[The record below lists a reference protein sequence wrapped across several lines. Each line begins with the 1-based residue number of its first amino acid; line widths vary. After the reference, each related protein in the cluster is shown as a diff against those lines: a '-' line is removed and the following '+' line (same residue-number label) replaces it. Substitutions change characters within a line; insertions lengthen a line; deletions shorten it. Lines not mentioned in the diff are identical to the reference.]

1 MFVYFSCQLSVV
13 SCQLSV
19 VRTQCTAVRIFA
31 VTKVNFIRSYFQT
44 PFSPFLFSDKKQC
57 MKNFARLFRRLDQ
70 TNKTNAKVDALADY
84 FQEVSD
90 EDKLW
95 TIALLSHRRPKRSVN
110 TTLLRTWAAA
120 HSGVPLWL
128 FEESYH
134 VVGDLAETITLVLSE
149 PTNRSDHS
157 LTYWINYV
165 RDLREVEEAERKDR
179 VFTAWDQLNT
189 AERFVFNKLITGS
202 FRVGVSQKLMVRA
215 LSKHTEIEEKLLSH
229 RLMGGW
235 TPDDTT
241 FDQLILTEDPHDDIS
256 RPYPF
261 YLAYQLDDPVSELG
275 DPEEWQAEYKWD
287 GIRGQL
293 IVRRDELFV
302 WSRGEELVTDK
313 FPEYAPLAELLPN
326 GLVLDGEIL
335 PHKEGRPL
343 PFQVLQ
349 TRIGRKN
356 VTKKQ
361 LTEAPVILMAYDI
374 LEWQGKDIR
383 DKPMRERRALLEQ
396 LYEHTEHND
405 LLILSPLIDHKS
417 WSELA
422 ELRENAR
429 EQFSEGI
436 MLKRKDSPYLAG
448 RKRGDW
454 WKWKVDPLTID
465 AVMIYAQRGHGRRA
479 NLYTDFTFA
488 VWDGDALVPFTKAYS
503 GLTDAEFRQITAWV
517 RKNTVERFGPV
528 RSVTPTHVF
537 EIAFE
542 GIQASNR
549 HKSGVALR
557 FPRMLRWRK
566 DKPVE
571 EANTLKDLHALLEVY
586 KNV

>member
-1 MFVYFSCQLSVV
+1 
-13 SCQLSV
+13 
-19 VRTQCTAVRIFA
+19 
-31 VTKVNFIRSYFQT
+31 
-44 PFSPFLFSDKKQC
+44 

-70 TNKTNAKVDALADY
+70 TNKTNAKVEALADY
-84 FQEVSD
+84 FGEVED

-95 TIALLSHRRPKRSVN
+95 TVALLSHRRPKRSVN
-110 TTLLRTWAAA
+110 TTLLRSWAAEF
-120 HSGVPLWL
+120 SGVPLWL

-134 VVGDLAETITLVLSE
+134 VVGDLAETISLVLPAE
-149 PTNRSDHS
+149 NEESDHN

-165 RDLREVEEAERKDR
+165 RDLKDLDEEARKER
-179 VFTAWDQLNT
+179 VFAAWSRLNT
-189 AERFVFNKLITGS
+189 SERFVFNKLITGS

-215 LSKHTEIEEKLLSH
+215 LSKQTGIDEMTLAH

-241 FDQLILTEDPHDDIS
+241 FEKLILTEDPLEDIS

-261 YLAYQLDDPVSELG
+261 YLAYQLDDPVGDLG
-275 DPEEWQAEYKWD
+275 DPKAWQAEYKWD
-287 GIRGQL
+287 GIRGQV
-293 IVRRDELFV
+293 IVRQDELFV

-326 GLVLDGEIL
+326 GTVIDGEIL
-335 PHKEGRPL
+335 PFRDGQPL
-343 PFQVLQ
+343 GFQILQ

-356 VTKKQ
+356 VTKKH
-361 LTEAPVILMAYDI
+361 LKEAPVALMAYDL
-374 LEWQGKDIR
+374 LEWEGQDIR
-383 DKPMRERRALLEQ
+383 QRPLVERRKLLGELMEQ
-396 LYEHTEHND
+396 VPPNEI
-405 LLILSPLIDHKS
+405 LLLSEAIDYKN
-417 WSELA
+417 WEELA
-422 ELRENAR
+422 ALRENAR
-429 EQFSEGI
+429 EKQSEGI
-436 MLKRKDSPYLAG
+436 MLKELDSPYLAG

-488 VWDGDALVPFTKAYS
+488 VWKGEELVPFTKAYS

-528 RSVTPTHVF
+528 RSVNPVHVF

-542 GIQASNR
+542 GIQESKR

-571 EANTLKDLHALLEVY
+571 EANTLEDLHALLEVY
-586 KNV
+586 QNG

>member
-1 MFVYFSCQLSVV
+1 MSPAGERPYFVLRLHAFDQ
-13 SCQLSV
+13 Q
-19 VRTQCTAVRIFA
+19 FF
-31 VTKVNFIRSYFQT
+31 KVHVLLT
-44 PFSPFLFSDKKQC
+44 SPKKPS

-70 TNKTNAKVDALADY
+70 TNKTNAKVEALADY
-84 FQEVSD
+84 FGEVED

-95 TIALLSHRRPKRSVN
+95 TVALLSHRRPKRSVN
-110 TTLLRTWAAA
+110 TTLLRSWAAEF
-120 HSGVPLWL
+120 SGVPLWL

-134 VVGDLAETITLVLSE
+134 VVGDLAETISLVLPAE
-149 PTNRSDHS
+149 NEESDHN

-165 RDLREVEEAERKDR
+165 RDLKDLDEEARKER
-179 VFTAWDQLNT
+179 VFAAWSRLNT
-189 AERFVFNKLITGS
+189 SERFVFNKLITGS

-215 LSKHTEIEEKLLSH
+215 LSKQTGIDEMTLAH

-241 FDQLILTEDPHDDIS
+241 FEKLILTEDPLEDIS

-261 YLAYQLDDPVSELG
+261 YLAYQLDDPVGDLG
-275 DPEEWQAEYKWD
+275 DPKAWQAEYKWD
-287 GIRGQL
+287 GIRGQV
-293 IVRRDELFV
+293 IVRQDELFV

-326 GLVLDGEIL
+326 GTVIDGEIL
-335 PHKEGRPL
+335 PFRDGLPL
-343 PFQVLQ
+343 GFQILQ

-356 VTKKQ
+356 VTKKH
-361 LTEAPVILMAYDI
+361 LKEAPVALMAYDL
-374 LEWQGKDIR
+374 LEWEGQDIR
-383 DKPMRERRALLEQ
+383 QRPLAERRKLLGELMEQ
-396 LYEHTEHND
+396 VPPNEI
-405 LLILSPLIDHKS
+405 LLLSEAINYKN
-417 WSELA
+417 WEELA
-422 ELRENAR
+422 ALRENAR
-429 EQFSEGI
+429 EKQSEGI
-436 MLKRKDSPYLAG
+436 MLKELDSPYLAG

-488 VWDGDALVPFTKAYS
+488 VWKGEELVPFTKAYS

-528 RSVTPTHVF
+528 RSVNPVHVF

-542 GIQASNR
+542 GIQESKR

-571 EANTLKDLHALLEVY
+571 EANTLEDLHALLEVY
-586 KNV
+586 QNG